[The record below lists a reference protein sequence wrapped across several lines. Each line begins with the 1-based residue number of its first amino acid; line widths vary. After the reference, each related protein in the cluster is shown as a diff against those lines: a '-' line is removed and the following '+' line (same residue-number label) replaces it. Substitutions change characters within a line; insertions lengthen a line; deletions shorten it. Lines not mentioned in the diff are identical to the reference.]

1 MSLASQLISLGY
13 LLLLGLIWG
22 FLWEFLEEISTSK
35 KKGAVIL
42 LAFMLPISGLIWY
55 IGNGGSLR
63 YYVPLAVGI
72 GVLVFSILSRRTLGS
87 AIALGLGRIFGG
99 LSLLFSIIWLFLRL
113 GVESLSFILY
123 SIFRRIKTNKNTIPK
138 FNQG

>member
-22 FLWEFLEEISTSK
+22 FLWEFLEELSTSK
-35 KKGAVIL
+35 KKGAVVL

-72 GVLVFSILSRRTLGS
+72 GVIVFSILSRRTLGS
-87 AIALGLGRIFGG
+87 ALALGLSRILGG

>member
-1 MSLASQLISLGY
+1 
-13 LLLLGLIWG
+13 LLV
-22 FLWEFLEEISTSK
+22 EISTSK

-99 LSLLFSIIWLFLRL
+99 LSLLFSIIWLFLRV
-113 GVESLSFILY
+113 GVESFSLILY